1 MEKSHLSTQSNL
13 FLCINICVYIY
24 FFMYSHPKNAPA
36 SNKNIP
42 KKKIYYVE
50 KSHFSTGCNLFL
62 CIVVHQKNGKPNAK
76 EEDIHPLYTV

>member
-24 FFMYSHPKNAPA
+24 LFMYSHPKNDPA

-42 KKKIYYVE
+42 KKKIYY
-50 KSHFSTGCNLFL
+50 NLFL

-76 EEDIHPLYTV
+76 YIFT

>member
-13 FLCINICVYIY
+13 FLCINIFVYIY
-24 FFMYSHPKNAPA
+24 IYFLLIVIQKNDPA

-76 EEDIHPLYTV
+76 YILT